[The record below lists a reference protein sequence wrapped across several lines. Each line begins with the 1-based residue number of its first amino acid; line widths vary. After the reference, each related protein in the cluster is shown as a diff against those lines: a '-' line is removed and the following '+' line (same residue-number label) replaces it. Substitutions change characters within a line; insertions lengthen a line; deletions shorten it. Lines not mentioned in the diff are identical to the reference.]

1 MVYIPI
7 SINLDNLIEEFDLGP
22 QQVAKLASDLSTNL
36 TNTFM
41 NALKSKVNNTLR
53 ATKNIYLRNLSIEQI
68 DDYNKE
74 IVLKGWLPNAIE
86 EGVSSFDMKPGFSK
100 AKNVKISLEGNWY
113 TTIPFL
119 YSKGNAVS
127 EGKQNLPKPIQEVMK
142 KANLP
147 LQSKDIPESYRL
159 AKIKQIAASLGGGTY
174 QHKSSIYQGLRQN
187 KQDNNSYIN
196 FRRVGAKSDAKAF
209 IYPNLEKK
217 DLFGKALNDI
227 SSEIPILADNVI
239 NNFLE
244 NQGF

>member
-1 MVYIPI
+1 MYIPI
-7 SINLDNLIEEFDLGP
+7 KINLDNLIEEFDLGP

-41 NALKSKVNNTLR
+41 NALKFKVNNTLR
-53 ATKNIYLRNLSIEQI
+53 ATKNIYLRNLSVEQI

-86 EGVSSFDMKPGFSK
+86 KGVSLFDKKQSFSK
-100 AKNVKISLEGNWY
+100 AKNVKISLEGN
-113 TTIPFL
+113 TAIPFL
-119 YSKGNAVS
+119 YSKGNAIS
-127 EGKQNLPKPIQEVMK
+127 EGKQKLSKPVQEVMK

-147 LQSKDIPESYRL
+147 LQNKDIPKSYRL
-159 AKIKQIAASLGGGTY
+159 AKIKQIATSLGGGTY
-174 QHKSSIYQGLRQN
+174 QHKSSICQGLRQN

-196 FRRVGAKSDAKAF
+196 FKRVGAKEF
-209 IYPNLEKK
+209 TYPNLEKK
-217 DLFGKALNDI
+217 DFFGKTLNDI